1 VGANPR
7 RIPAIS
13 LAGCQRIAII
23 GITGSG
29 KTTLATH
36 LARHLRAP
44 RIELDEL
51 HWGPNWTPAPR
62 EHFLAA
68 ADAATRHPRLVADGN
83 YSTVRP
89 IIWPRADTIIW
100 LDYPLYVNFWRLTR
114 RNLWRILTNEKLFHG
129 NRESFRTHFLSRD
142 SLYVWAAR
150 SYQRRPRHW
159 SDLLTSETYSHLA
172 TLRLRSPATTRR
184 WLARVTGTPR

>member
-1 VGANPR
+1 VDAGPR

-29 KTTLATH
+29 KTTLATQ

-51 HWGPNWTPAPR
+51 HWGPNWIPAPR
-62 EHFLAA
+62 EQFRAA
-68 ADAATRHPRLVADGN
+68 ADAATSHHRWVADGN
-83 YSTVRP
+83 YSAVRD
-89 IIWPRADTIIW
+89 IVWPRADTVIW
-100 LDYPLYVNFWRLTR
+100 LDYPLSVNLWRLTR
-114 RNLWRILTNEKLFHG
+114 RNIRRILTGEELYHR
-129 NRESFRTHFLSRD
+129 NRETIRTQFFSRD
-142 SLYVWAAR
+142 SLYVWAVQ
-150 SYQRRPRHW
+150 SYNRRPRHW
-159 SDLLTSETYSHLA
+159 SDLLTSESYSHLA

-184 WLARVTGTPR
+184 WLARITKR